1 VTTKTTSPETIA
13 ANVLVE
19 RHSDRLPR
27 FVVIPSALV
36 NAWQLQE
43 TTTVEGSINGV
54 AFGRRSLKP
63 WDSDRWFIEL
73 PELICR
79 QAHIDVGNTVNV
91 VVRLA
96 SVDLPAELAS
106 LVRTDAKASAAW
118 SALTGSQQRML
129 REHVLAAKSTRVRL
143 QRAYRGL
150 GATPETNPHRP

>member
-1 VTTKTTSPETIA
+1 MTTRATSPETIA
-13 ANVLVE
+13 ASVLVE

-27 FVVIPSALV
+27 FVVIPAALLNV
-36 NAWQLQE
+36 WQLRE

-63 WDSDRWFIEL
+63 WDADRWFIEL
-73 PELICR
+73 PEAICR
-79 QAHIDVGNTVNV
+79 KAHIDVGSTANV

-106 LVRTDAKASAAW
+106 LLRSDARASAAW

-129 REHVLAAKSTRVRL
+129 REHVLAAKSARVRL

-150 GATPETNPHRP
+150 GAAPETNPQRP